1 MAIANITKQSKNRRK
16 NLKILEIN
24 SGKKVFDW
32 KVPDEWTIKDAWIK
46 DSMGKKI
53 IDFSKNNL
61 HLMGYSSPIHQ
72 KLKLIPKI
80 NTFKLF

>member
-1 MAIANITKQSKNRRK
+1 MKNDGFQDGKKMHDLAKKLWPINRSLTGEGNRETLRILKKELK

-46 DSMGKKI
+46 DSMGKK
-53 IDFSKNNL
+53 N
-61 HLMGYSSPIHQ
+61 H
-72 KLKLIPKI
+72 
-80 NTFKLF
+80 